1 MQLQFSPK
9 RQIEDGDISASIAAD
24 GSVTFSDPPPQFSR
38 AQVDQML
45 RDVQQQGQF
54 LEYLEQETAK
64 SREYLTK
71 AVKGKDDGQ
80 WAGPPDEDMFA
91 GHGGPGAGMWEEMN
105 FS

>member
-1 MQLQFSPK
+1 
-9 RQIEDGDISASIAAD
+9 
-24 GSVTFSDPPPQFSR
+24 
-38 AQVDQML
+38 ML
-45 RDVQQQGQF
+45 RDVQNQGQF

-71 AVKGKDDGQ
+71 AVKGKDDGSQ

-91 GHGGPGAGMWEEMN
+91 GHGPGGGMWEEMN